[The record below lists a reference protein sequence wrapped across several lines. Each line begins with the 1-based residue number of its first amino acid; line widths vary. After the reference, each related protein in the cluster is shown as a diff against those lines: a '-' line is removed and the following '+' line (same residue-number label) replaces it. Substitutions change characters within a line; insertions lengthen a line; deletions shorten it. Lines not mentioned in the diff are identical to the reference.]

1 MSALLD
7 SLGVRPLVNAV
18 GPATR
23 LGSSTPSAEVLAAMA
38 EAAAVYVPMHEL
50 QRAAGAEIAALTGAE
65 AGYVTN
71 GAAAGLM
78 LAAAACIAGEDP
90 ALMNRLP
97 FAEGMRDEVV
107 VHRGQRIAYDHA
119 VRAAGARLVEIGFHD
134 LTFPYEL
141 DAAIGE
147 RTAAVLYFSNSG
159 ANALGLE
166 QVVAIAHARGVPV
179 ILDASLAIPPVEN
192 LRRFADLGVD
202 LVAVSGGKWIG
213 GPAASGF
220 LYGRADLLR
229 SVALQQQDQDVRV
242 ETWHSAP
249 LIADGTVAGPPHQ
262 GIGRALKV
270 GKEEIAGLLAAL
282 RAYVARDHAAD
293 QARWHAAAQ
302 TVVDACAAIPGAD
315 ARVLAAD
322 GRERGW
328 PIAEIALGDPARAYD
343 VVRALAAGEP
353 PIALDEAVAWRGAL
367 RVTPTHLRDGEADA
381 VAGALAAVL
390 RETGASRLHDDPTSA
405 HTKADRK
412 DTEA

>member
-1 MSALLD
+1 MSGLLD
-7 SLGVRPLVNAV
+7 SLGVRPLINAV

-23 LGSSTPSAEVLAAMA
+23 LGSSTPSAEVLEAMA
-38 EAAAVYVPMHEL
+38 EAASVYVLTHEL
-50 QRAAGAEIAALTGAE
+50 QAAAGAEIAALTGAE
-65 AGYVTN
+65 AAYVTN

-78 LAAAACIAGEDP
+78 LAAAACIAGDDP

-97 FAEGMRDEVV
+97 FADGMRGEIVI
-107 VHRGQRIAYDHA
+107 HRGQRIAYDHA
-119 VRAAGARLVEIGFHD
+119 FRAAGARLVEIGFAD

-147 RTAAVLYFSNSG
+147 RTAAVAYFSNSS
-159 ANALGLE
+159 ANAIPLE

-179 ILDASLAIPPVEN
+179 ILDASLAVPPVEN

-220 LYGRADLLR
+220 LYGRADLIR
-229 SVALQQQDQDVRV
+229 SVALQQQDQDVRI
-242 ETWHSAP
+242 ETWHGAP

-270 GKEEIAGLLAAL
+270 GKEEVAGLLAAL

-293 QARWHAAAQ
+293 QARWEAAAQ
-302 TVVDACAAIPGAD
+302 TVADALAAIPGVR

-328 PIAEIALGDPARAYD
+328 PIAEIDLDEARLGLSAYD

-353 PIALDEAVAWRGAL
+353 SIALDEAVAWRAAL
-367 RVTPTHLRDGEADA
+367 RVTPTHLRAGEEQV
-381 VAGALAAVL
+381 VATALATAL
-390 RETGASRLHDDPTSA
+390 RGTDPSA
-405 HTKADRK
+405 AHSTHDRK
-412 DTEA
+412 DSKA